1 MDVIKQ
7 QNSTNNEDPLVEA
20 NLSPNETSVGC
31 PDKLASVD
39 SGLELDPSPACS
51 KETFQPDATVLVTFG
66 SEKYNIPVMLNGNV
80 ADFKTK
86 VAELSGVP
94 ENMQKL
100 ICKGVKLLE
109 EKTLRDCGVGDNS
122 KIMLIGSRPAE
133 VDNVKKGGNSSDLA
147 EIKAS
152 EVIKKE
158 PLCRQKQHMKVLE
171 KGIPDDAIPGIKNA
185 QDPLPNVPISG
196 MLNKSGGKVRL
207 TFKLE
212 LDQVW
217 IGTKERTEKLN
228 MTQIKRIIYEPIEF
242 HEEYHILGLQLGP
255 TEQSL
260 YFLYW
265 VPAQY
270 VTAIKN
276 AITGD

>member
-1 MDVIKQ
+1 MDIIEK
-7 QNSTNNEDPLVEA
+7 QNSTNNEHLVDA
-20 NLSPNETSVGC
+20 NSSPNDTRS
-31 PDKLASVD
+31 DKIASVD
-39 SGLELDPSPACS
+39 SGLELDQSPACS
-51 KETFQPDATVLVTFG
+51 KETVQPDATVLVTFG
-66 SEKYNIPVMLNGNV
+66 SEKYNIPVVLNGNV
-80 ADFKTK
+80 TDFKSK

-109 EKTLRDCGVGDNS
+109 EKTLKECGVADNS

-133 VDNVKKGGNSSDLA
+133 VDSVKKGGTSADLA
-147 EIKAS
+147 ETKAS
-152 EVIKKE
+152 EITKKE
-158 PLCRQKQHMKVLE
+158 PLCRQKQHMKILE

-185 QDPLPNVPISG
+185 QDPLPSFPISG
-196 MLNKSGGKVRL
+196 MLNKTGGKVRL

-228 MTQIKRIIYEPIEF
+228 MTQIKRLINEPIEF
-242 HEEYHILGLQLGP
+242 HEEYHIMGLQLGP

-270 VTAIKN
+270 VAAIKS
-276 AITGD
+276 AIMGD